1 MFFKKVTIIG
11 LGLIGGSLAWG
22 LKKTGQIEE
31 VTGVDIDEDTLE
43 YAVNKNIVDNVS
55 SDPNEAVRNTDLV
68 VVATHVGLIPKVVNS
83 LIANLSAKT
92 TITDV
97 GSIKEDIVK
106 EIEGFLPSDVH
117 FVGGHP
123 IAGSERSGISYSDG
137 ELFIGK
143 ECVLTP
149 TSRTDKESLNKVDN
163 MWKLVGSNVIT
174 MDPQYH
180 DRVFAYVSHLPHVVA
195 YALINSVG
203 SARGGDKIFSFAGGG
218 LKDFTRISESSP
230 ELWSE
235 ILLANKHNILESLEE
250 FKKEIEKIQGAME
263 EEDFKKLK
271 GNLSKAVNFKQNID

>member
-55 SDPNEAVRNTDLV
+55 SDPSEAVRNTDLV

-106 EIEGFLPSDVH
+106 EKDIKSTDMDVKHQEQPEKAPVEEDKGKKADSQNLMGF
-117 FVGGHP
+117 
-123 IAGSERSGISYSDG
+123 SEDLMRKTQEKLK
-137 ELFIGK
+137 EL
-143 ECVLTP
+143 
-149 TSRTDKESLNKVDN
+149 TDK
-163 MWKLVGSNVIT
+163 
-174 MDPQYH
+174 
-180 DRVFAYVSHLPHVVA
+180 
-195 YALINSVG
+195 
-203 SARGGDKIFSFAGGG
+203 KI
-218 LKDFTRISESSP
+218 
-230 ELWSE
+230 
-235 ILLANKHNILESLEE
+235 
-250 FKKEIEKIQGAME
+250 KEK
-263 EEDFKKLK
+263 
-271 GNLSKAVNFKQNID
+271 